1 MQNEVKP
8 NESFD
13 YAIIR
18 VVPRV
23 EREEFINVGAVV
35 FCRTKKFLAARVELD
50 EKRLLALYPDV
61 DVEMIREHLE
71 MIPKICEG
79 GEAAGPIGKLSQ
91 SERFNWIVAP
101 KSTMVQCSPVHSG
114 VCSDAEGQLGRLV
127 EKMVRV

>member
-1 MQNEVKP
+1 MSSD
-8 NESFD
+8 SFD

-35 FCRTKKFLAARVELD
+35 FCRTKKYLAARIELD
-50 EKRLLALYPDV
+50 EKRLLAFFPGIDI
-61 DVEMIREHLE
+61 ETIREHLE
-71 MIPKICEG
+71 MIPKVCEG
-79 GEAAGPIGKLSQ
+79 GAAAGPIGQLSQ

-114 VCSDAEGQLGRLV
+114 VCTDAEGQLGRLV

>member
-1 MQNEVKP
+1 MSSD
-8 NESFD
+8 SFD

-23 EREEFINVGAVV
+23 EREEFLNVGAVV
-35 FCRTKKFLAARVELD
+35 FCRTKKYLAARIELD
-50 EKRLLALYPDV
+50 EKRLLAFFPGIDI
-61 DVEMIREHLE
+61 ETIREHLE
-71 MIPKICEG
+71 MIPKVCEG
-79 GEAAGPIGKLSQ
+79 GAAAGPIGQLSQ

-114 VCSDAEGQLGRLV
+114 VCTDAEGQLGRLV

>member
-1 MQNEVKP
+1 MH

-23 EREEFINVGAVV
+23 EREEFLNVGAVV
-35 FCRTKKFLAARVELD
+35 FCRTKKYLEARIELSD
-50 EKRLLALYPDV
+50 ERLLAFFPSIDI
-61 DVEMIREHLE
+61 EMIRSHLD

-79 GEAAGPIGKLSQ
+79 GEAAGPIGQLSQ

-114 VCSDAEGQLGRLV
+114 VCSEPEKQLDRLI
-127 EKMVRV
+127 EKMVRI